1 MLVLTSC
8 ANIIPPSGGPRDS
21 LAPKTV
27 ALNPENNKMNFDA
40 KRIVISFN
48 EFVEV
53 KDLQTNLTVSPVPKQ
68 LPIIESK
75 LRTVTIRLKDTL
87 QSNTTYSI
95 DFGKAIRDVNEGNIL
110 KNFTYTFST
119 GSYIDSMQFFGKVF
133 LASTGK
139 TDSSLIAML
148 YDDKDDSAVIKAR
161 PRYIVHLDSAG
172 NFAFSHLKPDTY
184 RLYAL
189 KDESG
194 SRKYLS
200 KSQLFAFADAPVEV
214 KPNSAPVILYAY
226 ADTSTTGSG
235 SSTTAKKQV
244 KQPVQGAAPK
254 KKEEEKVK
262 RLQFAVNLANAQLD
276 LKTNLELVFSGPL
289 KSFDS
294 SKIRLT
300 DEKFT
305 EIPGTR
311 FIEDSTRKKLT
322 VLNKWT
328 IDTKYHLIAA
338 KDFAEDTMGYKLL
351 KTDTLSFKTKSEADY
366 GSLRIRFTNLDL
378 SKNPVLQFVQS
389 DAIKLS
395 QPLTSRIFI
404 EKLFVPGDYD
414 LRILFDENK
423 NGVWD
428 PGEFFIKHRQPEK
441 VLAIKKKLTVKANWD
456 NETDYVL

>member
-21 LAPKTV
+21 LPPKLT
-27 ALNPENNKMNFDA
+27 ALNPENNKMHFDA
-40 KRIVISFN
+40 KRIVISFD

-53 KDLQTNLTVSPVPKQ
+53 KDLQNNLTVSPVPKQ

-75 LRTVTIRLKDTL
+75 LRTITIRLKDTL
-87 QSNTTYSI
+87 QPNTTYSI

-119 GSYIDSMQFFGKVF
+119 GNYIDSMQFFGKVF
-133 LASTGK
+133 IASTGK
-139 TDSSLIAML
+139 TDSALIAML
-148 YDDKDDSAVIKAR
+148 YDDLDDSAVIKAR
-161 PRYIVHLDSAG
+161 PRYIVHLDSTG
-172 NFAFSHLKPDTY
+172 NFAFSHLKPGTY
-184 RLYAL
+184 ALYAL

-200 KSQLFAFADAPVEV
+200 KSQLFAFANAHVEV
-214 KPNSAPVILYAY
+214 KPNSPPVTLYAY
-226 ADTSTTGSG
+226 ADTSTAGSPG
-235 SSTTAKKQV
+235 STKTKK
-244 KQPVQGAAPK
+244 PVSLGAQAATPK

-262 RLQFAVNLANAQLD
+262 RLQFATNLANAQLD
-276 LKTNLELVFSGPL
+276 LKANLELVFPTRL

-294 SKIRLT
+294 TRIRLT
-300 DEKFT
+300 DDKFT
-305 EIPGTR
+305 EVPGTR
-311 FIEDSTRKKLT
+311 FIEDSTQKKLT
-322 VLNKWT
+322 VLSKWT

-338 KDFAEDTMGYKLL
+338 KDFAEDSLGYKLL

-378 SKNPVLQFVQS
+378 SKNPVLQFVQG
-389 DAIKLS
+389 DAIKFS

-428 PGEFFIKHRQPEK
+428 PGDFFIKHRQPEK

-456 NETDYVL
+456 NETEYVL